1 MFPALLRSSLPIRS
15 LSPIFRLCTGH
26 CKFNHLS
33 RIGRHPDGLCR
44 QCEIPETVEHMI
56 EVCPK
61 YLTARK
67 RLKLALNQL
76 DISFHSLEILRSTA
90 AAKLVETF
98 VRESGV
104 RL

>member
-1 MFPALLRSSLPIRS
+1 LN
-15 LSPIFRLCTGH
+15 H
-26 CKFNHLS
+26 HLS
-33 RIGRHPDGLCR
+33 RIGLHLDGLCG

-67 RLKLALNQL
+67 RLKLALNHL
-76 DISFHSLEILRSTA
+76 SISFHTPEIPHSTA
-90 AAKLVETF
+90 AAKLAETF